1 MKYAE
6 KEIERADFAPK
17 TCTWTTPL
25 GDKYFLKIPHTVYP
39 PREDTNLLARTLM
52 EFNSENGKK
61 LLEIGCGSGVISILA
76 NNLGWEVTGCDIN
89 PLAVAA
95 SRGLA
100 EKYNIDNIDFLE
112 GGIDPKS
119 DLSSKIFEKGP
130 FDLILW
136 NLPYLEKPNKNEL
149 LGPLEDASLSN
160 IGRKKLHE
168 VLLKKIENEKC
179 LSKDGF
185 VILIHNDEGPGRM
198 LSSECR
204 KLGWST
210 RCIKNEVL
218 KDGEKLYATIIWKP
232 WISSDKLVLDE
243 VESTNTYLLEGSFP
257 IGSYAVAK
265 KQTNGRGQRKNSWV
279 HFEGGWCGSWIIPL
293 EGSSPQIIQAK
304 AALAV
309 IESIAA
315 LNCNELPTFDYL
327 AMAKFLQNKVS
338 IKWPNDL
345 VIENKKFSGILCE
358 SKTTGK
364 NTVCVVGIGCNL
376 RNENGAIESKFPNA
390 SSLENLIKISNQKWT
405 NILHASMASKFE
417 VKTDF
422 KGNDEHE
429 IIKKWWLSMENYNKN
444 NFIVID
450 SQKYEIKQLLDGG
463 ELSLFSANQ
472 DSNHET
478 ICETSYNLEWEQ
490 KLFD

>member
-1 MKYAE
+1 MKYVE
-6 KEIERADFAPK
+6 KEIERVDFAPK
-17 TCTWTTPL
+17 TCTWTSPL
-25 GDKYFLKIPHTVYP
+25 GDKYFLKIPNTVYP
-39 PREDTNLLARTLM
+39 PREDTNLLAKTLM
-52 EFNSENGKK
+52 NFNSGDGKK
-61 LLEIGCGSGVISILA
+61 LLEIGCGTGVISILA
-76 NNLGWEVTGCDIN
+76 NTLGWQVTGCDIN
-89 PLAVAA
+89 PLAVAT

-100 EKYNIDNIDFLE
+100 EKYNIDNINFLE

-119 DLSSKIFEKGP
+119 NQSSRIFGNGP

-160 IGRKKLHE
+160 IGGKKLHE
-168 VLLKKIENEKC
+168 ILLKKIENENC

-185 VILIHNDEGPGRM
+185 VILIHNDNGPGRM

-204 KLGWST
+204 KLGWSS

-218 KDGEKLYATIIWKP
+218 EDGEKLYSTIIWKP
-232 WISSDKLVLDE
+232 WSSAEKIVLDE
-243 VESTNTYLLEGSFP
+243 VDSTNTYLLESSFP
-257 IGSYAVAK
+257 TGSYAIAK
-265 KQTNGRGQRKNSWV
+265 KQTRGRGQRKNNWV
-279 HFEGGWCGSWIIPL
+279 HFKGGWCGSWIIPL
-293 EGSSPQIIQAK
+293 EASSPQVIQAK

-327 AMAKFLQNKVS
+327 AMAKFLQNKIS

-345 VIENKKFSGILCE
+345 VIDNKKFSGILCE
-358 SKTTGK
+358 SKTKGEK
-364 NTVCVVGIGCNL
+364 TVCVVGIGCNL
-376 RNENGAIESKFPNA
+376 KNENGAIESKFPNA
-390 SSLENLIKISNQKWT
+390 SSLENLIKISEDQWT
-405 NILHASMASKFE
+405 KILHASMASKFE
-417 VKTDF
+417 NKNYLSGEDD
-422 KGNDEHE
+422 GE

-444 NFIVID
+444 HFILID
-450 SQKYEIKQLLDGG
+450 SEKYEIKRLLEGG